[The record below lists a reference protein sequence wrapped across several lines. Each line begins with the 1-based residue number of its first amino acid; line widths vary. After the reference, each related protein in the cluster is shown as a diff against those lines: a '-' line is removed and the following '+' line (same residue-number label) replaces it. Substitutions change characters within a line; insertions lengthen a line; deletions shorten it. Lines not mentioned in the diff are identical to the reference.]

1 MKKTLA
7 LAAAALLSGSIP
19 AVVLADA
26 AGPLNNGVF
35 NTDSTHG
42 HILSDLRVQGQRP
55 PVVTGKEGEI
65 STFETAPRPASTRL
79 NNGVFST
86 SETYGHILADPDLLK
101 RR

>member
-42 HILSDLRVQGQRP
+42 HILSDLRVQGRRS
-55 PVVTGKEGEI
+55 PVATAKEGEI
-65 STFETAPRPASTRL
+65 GTFETVPRSASTRL
-79 NNGVFST
+79 NNGMFST
-86 SETYGHILADPDLLK
+86 PETYGHILADPNLLE